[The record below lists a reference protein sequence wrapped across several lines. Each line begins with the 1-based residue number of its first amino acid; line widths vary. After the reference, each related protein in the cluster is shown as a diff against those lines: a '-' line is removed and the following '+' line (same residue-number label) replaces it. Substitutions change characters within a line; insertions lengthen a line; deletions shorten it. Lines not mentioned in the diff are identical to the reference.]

1 MFFWKTRFRPVVSAV
16 LLAFSLTAPAV
27 AANVKGAETAAK
39 PEIKASDYREVTK
52 ETGRE
57 QERQRRQDIVKRT
70 NEIFV
75 LMGGEMA
82 LQKGDAGTAL
92 ATYMVMFDR
101 SKDPQVAERAMDMAI
116 SLHAYEQA
124 EAIYQKWREAEP
136 VPGKAQRRMAWARS
150 VTFGDVDNIRS
161 GMRDAMSNA
170 DDDQRSRLFLL
181 LAQAGVQRP
190 GLAKQIDK
198 VVHAE
203 AKKYPD
209 MPEAVITDAIYS
221 AYAGDENEAI
231 QALKR
236 LSELDAS
243 ILPATEL
250 TLRLI
255 GQQQPAILNRFFAQ
269 TDTDKLSP
277 MWQQIKLESMI
288 HAGKN
293 REAYALLQ
301 KLLAEKPDSDLY
313 LQAAF
318 LSMNQKDD
326 LQTTLGY
333 LNQAYKYGTQEQ
345 QSRAAVVAA
354 MRNAEAK
361 QFAQALE
368 WADKIK
374 SPDFVFDKA
383 VLQASVNAEAGNWR
397 QALEI
402 ARRARSLPEQ
412 QGRFFSDD
420 DLLRVQLFAI
430 TKQNNPQQALQELNQ
445 LYSRTAK
452 QPGNSEKIADILY
465 QRAMVY
471 ADQLNDPQ
479 KAIADLRRYQE
490 LRPNTA
496 GGMNALGYTLLSLPN
511 PNLDESFQLIQ
522 AAYQQEPESAAIN
535 DSMGWVY
542 FLRGETEAAVP
553 YLEFAFK
560 EYPDPEVAAHLGE
573 VYWKLGRQED
583 AKRVFNQGLKQKD
596 GKRALLLQTI
606 RRLGV
611 PVPAAK

>member
-27 AANVKGAETAAK
+27 AANVKGGEEAAK
-39 PEIKASDYREVTK
+39 QEIKASDYREMSK
-52 ETGRE
+52 ETRRE
-57 QERQRRQDIVKRT
+57 QEIQRRQDIVKRT

-161 GMRDAMSNA
+161 GMRDAISNA

-221 AYAGDENEAI
+221 AYAGDDNEAI

-496 GGMNALGYTLLSLPN
+496 GGMNALGYTLLSVPN
-511 PNLDESFQLIQ
+511 PNLDESFQ
-522 AAYQQEPESAAIN
+522 
-535 DSMGWVY
+535 
-542 FLRGETEAAVP
+542 
-553 YLEFAFK
+553 
-560 EYPDPEVAAHLGE
+560 
-573 VYWKLGRQED
+573 
-583 AKRVFNQGLKQKD
+583 
-596 GKRALLLQTI
+596 
-606 RRLGV
+606 
-611 PVPAAK
+611 

>member
-1 MFFWKTRFRPVVSAV
+1 MFLWKTRFHPVVSAV
-16 LLAFSLTAPAV
+16 LLAFSLSTPAV
-27 AANVKGAETAAK
+27 AAGSDQAK
-39 PEIKASDYREVTK
+39 ATGTLEIKASDY
-52 ETGRE
+52 
-57 QERQRRQDIVKRT
+57 QEMGKAARRQLETERRRDIVKRT

-92 ATYMVMFDR
+92 ATYIVMFER
-101 SKDPQVAERAMDMAI
+101 SKDPQVAERAMEMAM

-124 EAIYQKWREAEP
+124 EAVYQKWREVEP
-136 VPGKAQRRMAWARS
+136 IPGTAQRRMAWARS
-150 VTFGDVDNIRS
+150 VTFGDVDNIRKNIREV
-161 GMRDAMSNA
+161 MNQA
-170 DDDQRSRLFLL
+170 DEEQRSRLFLL

-198 VVHAE
+198 AVHAE
-203 AKKYPD
+203 AKKYPE
-209 MPEAVITDAIYS
+209 MPEAVMTDAIYS
-221 AYAGDENEAI
+221 AYAGDEREAVK
-231 QALKR
+231 ALKR
-236 LSELDAS
+236 LSALDTS

-255 GQQQPAILNRFFAQ
+255 GQQQPEILNRFFAE
-269 TDTDKLSP
+269 TNTDKLSP
-277 MWQQIKLESMI
+277 LWQQIKLESLI

-293 REAYALLQ
+293 DEAYALLQ
-301 KLLAEKPDSDLY
+301 KLLAENPDGDLY

-326 LQTTLGY
+326 LQTTMGY

-345 QSRAAVVAA
+345 KSRAAVVAA
-354 MRNAEAK
+354 MRSADAK
-361 QFAQALE
+361 QFAQARE
-368 WADKIK
+368 WSNKVQ

-383 VLQASVNAEAGNWR
+383 VLQASISAEEGNWR
-397 QALEI
+397 QALDT

-412 QGRFFSDD
+412 QGRFFNDG

-430 TKQNNPQQALQELNQ
+430 AKQDNARQALQELNQ
-445 LYSRTAK
+445 LYTRAAK
-452 QPGNSEKIADILY
+452 QPENSEKMADILY

-490 LRPNTA
+490 LKPNTA
-496 GGMNALGYTLLSLPN
+496 GGMNALGYTLLLLPN
-511 PNLDESFQLIQ
+511 PNIDEAFQLIQ

-535 DSMGWVY
+535 DSMGWAY
-542 FLRGETEAAVP
+542 FLKGETEMALP

-573 VYWKLGRQED
+573 VYWKLGRQQD
-583 AKRVFNQGLKQKD
+583 AKRVFDQGLQQKE
-596 GKRALLLQTI
+596 GKRAMLLQTM

-611 PVPAAK
+611 PSPTK